1 MKYVNYYK
9 PALQLLLAIYFFAAC
24 NSKPDAKPLSF
35 DRNIFHQWDSVGRKE
50 GLEKALGYLDS
61 CYQKISS
68 PGLTDQVFYYKEKLR
83 IITTD
88 PPYTSD
94 STAPLPLP
102 YIDTLAALIKKG
114 KPVHEAQKVYAEA
127 LVNTGQYFFQKRQ
140 YEKAK
145 RVMAEARVY
154 GMILKDTCFLYD
166 VVRLFADVF
175 FHQIDYRNAIALTK
189 EALGYV
195 EGCED
200 MYAFRKQRVLDDL
213 GFFYRNYGKPDSAV
227 YYHQQAVQVV
237 IAYHAQ
243 KPDSLFLYNS
253 LANIYVNLGMAYRE
267 TGNLDASA
275 ESFNKGA
282 KASMMVSDTVMLT
295 DNLFELAKVYFKK
308 GRNDSVALLVKKIE
322 PYVERL
328 PIMRRASYYRLRAD
342 MGERNG
348 NLQEQVYFLKKRI
361 AVMDSVFRDRNS
373 ARANDPQLEYE
384 KQDKQYQTQLL
395 QRDNRIQQNKTTAA
409 VLIGSVLLIGI
420 VLSVWLLSRLR
431 KLVKRKEVLNHQ
443 LQVSLTERERIEKE
457 LREKELS
464 AQEMELNMEF
474 QAAILEQR
482 RQISDD
488 MHDELSSSLA
498 ALKFFVTDLRE
509 RAGSGEPEKTLREI
523 EAEVSSVYTNARGYM
538 HSLKT
543 NDWRTRFSL
552 TGLLKDVQQKFR
564 QKNLMDVVLKIDEE
578 GIKHR
583 LSTSQHDQLYH
594 ITKECVSNV
603 IKHANATRLEIRVLF
618 GHGTCHFEI
627 QDNGHGFD
635 KNKVMRGIGLE
646 SIAKRVTGMGGTVDI
661 QSSDTGTTISGNF
674 PVD

>member
-1 MKYVNYYK
+1 MCFFVACNRPGGKRDFNYNGANLDTGADSVVRKHGREKAMQFIDSVYRQMPVTGKGDKVNRYAVKARIATADHSIPSDTVFISPIPYLDTIAGLIEGGASPEVKKIYARVLLQEGRVFYNKRDYDNASMLVAKAMQVSKSIKDSCLVFDNLHQLATIVFAGNNAARAIELNKEAQACLEFCRENYY
-9 PALQLLLAIYFFAAC
+9 F
-24 NSKPDAKPLSF
+24 N
-35 DRNIFHQWDSVGRKE
+35 
-50 GLEKALGYLDS
+50 
-61 CYQKISS
+61 
-68 PGLTDQVFYYKEKLR
+68 
-83 IITTD
+83 
-88 PPYTSD
+88 
-94 STAPLPLP
+94 
-102 YIDTLAALIKKG
+102 
-114 KPVHEAQKVYAEA
+114 
-127 LVNTGQYFFQKRQ
+127 
-140 YEKAK
+140 
-145 RVMAEARVY
+145 
-154 GMILKDTCFLYD
+154 
-166 VVRLFADVF
+166 
-175 FHQIDYRNAIALTK
+175 
-189 EALGYV
+189 
-195 EGCED
+195 
-200 MYAFRKQRVLDDL
+200 KQRVLDDL
-213 GFFYRNYGKPDSAV
+213 GFMYRDLYGTSRQRSFMDSAV
-227 YYHQQAVQVV
+227 FYHKKAAEFVIENKNMQTDTLFPYQALLNIYANLGYTYWNDSNYRQAIYYHLKTLEIQEHKTHASGFDKAETQLQLARGYLAENQV
-237 IAYHAQ
+237 
-243 KPDSLFLYNS
+243 DSAEYFMKKMEPYADEINVFFKKDYYELRVS
-253 LANIYVNLGMAYRE
+253 LAKKSGKKDDLVFFQDKLIGRLVFNINDMA
-267 TGNLDASA
+267 
-275 ESFNKGA
+275 
-282 KASMMVSDTVMLT
+282 
-295 DNLFELAKVYFKK
+295 
-308 GRNDSVALLVKKIE
+308 
-322 PYVERL
+322 
-328 PIMRRASYYRLRAD
+328 
-342 MGERNG
+342 
-348 NLQEQVYFLKKRI
+348 
-361 AVMDSVFRDRNS
+361 S

-384 KQDKQYQTQLL
+384 KLDKKYQTQLL
-395 QRDNRIQQNKTTAA
+395 QRDNRIQRNKTTAA

-498 ALKFFVTDLRE
+498 ALKFFVADLKE
-509 RAGSGEPEKTLREI
+509 QAGGGEPGKILREI

-618 GHGTCHFEI
+618 GHGVCHFEI
-627 QDNGHGFD
+627 QDNSRGFD
-635 KNKVMRGIGLE
+635 ENKVTRGIGLE

-661 QSSDTGTTISGNF
+661 QSSGMGTTISGSF
-674 PVD
+674 PAD